1 MNAAIRP
8 GQNAGIN
15 YLRSLALNSTRYTE
29 ENDQNLEDHQTRAE
43 FVISPVLD
51 ARQHE
56 TQR

>member
-15 YLRSLALNSTRYTE
+15 YLRNLDLESTRCTE
-29 ENDQNLEDHQTRAE
+29 ENGHNLEVYQTRGE
-43 FVISPVLD
+43 FIVSPVPD